1 MSLSTLDQASLR
13 FLVYDLFSALFYYNF
28 YDEDYNKMKEKLE
41 KISSLGIDKSIVD
54 VERIKDK
61 IFNSNKSDLLIEYT
75 TLFLTGLGVKP
86 LTPVESKRFFSLM
99 GEKVATFRYTDMLR
113 FLRSRNVRLNY
124 MLGEFQPEPDNI
136 VTILAFMSVLI
147 KEEIEIL
154 QKGGDLYKNKADQR
168 NFFTT
173 HIYSWIPDWIND
185 VINGKRADIYK
196 VVCEELR
203 KWLETEKE
211 YLIGEGN

>member
-13 FLVYDLFSALFYYNF
+13 FLLYDLFSTLFYYNF
-28 YDEDYNKMKEKLE
+28 HEEDYTKMREKLE
-41 KISSLGIDKSIVD
+41 KVSSLGIDKDAVD
-54 VERIKDK
+54 VGRIKDVVL
-61 IFNSNKSDLLIEYT
+61 NSAKSELLIEYS

-99 GEKVATFRYTDMLR
+99 GEKVASFRYNDILR

-147 KEEIEIL
+147 KEEITIL
-154 QKGGDLYKNKADQR
+154 QKGGDIYKNRADQR

-173 HIYSWIPDWIND
+173 HIYSWIPDWAND
-185 VINGKRADIYK
+185 VINDKRANIYR

-203 KWLETEKE
+203 KWLEVERE